1 MTTTMVL
8 QQNSRADA
16 GWFYVWM
23 AGASALIAFGGFTP
37 TYWARVN
44 AGTFTGAPIVHLHG
58 LLFSLWVIFFFVQT
72 TLIAIGRINR
82 HRGLG
87 LAGISLATAM
97 VFVGVIA
104 EINTIRLSSA
114 AGTEAAVRAFAIIP
128 LTVIA
133 IFACLVA
140 AAIANIARPDIHK
153 RLMLTATATILQPA
167 IARLFAFASGAQIG
181 GIHPPPLLF
190 SLGPGF
196 VGDALLIVAII
207 YDWRTRGRPHPA
219 YLIAGAIIV
228 VVQII
233 RVPLGTTQWWHSVT
247 VALTSTMG

>member
-1 MTTTMVL
+1 MTTKMALKSTH
-8 QQNSRADA
+8 ADTR
-16 GWFYVWM
+16 WFYVWM
-23 AGASALIAFGGFTP
+23 AGACALIAFAGFTP
-37 TYWARVN
+37 TYWARVT

-58 LLFSLWVIFFFVQT
+58 LLFSLWVIFFLVQT
-72 TLIAIGRINR
+72 TLAATGRIDR
-82 HRGLG
+82 HRAFG

-133 IFACLVA
+133 IFACLITA
-140 AAIANIARPDIHK
+140 AVANIARPEIHK
-153 RLMLTATATILQPA
+153 RLMLTATITILQPG
-167 IARLFAFASGAQIG
+167 IARLFAFAAGAQISG
-181 GIHPPPLLF
+181 THPPPLLF

-207 YDWRTRGRPHPA
+207 YDWRTRGRPHPV

-233 RVPLGTTQWWHSVT
+233 RVPLATTQWWYSVT
-247 VALTSTMG
+247 VALTSIMG